1 MQAPEN
7 TFIQTGTASING
19 VALHDAT
26 ERPEPRVLRQRAC
39 QELLRQQ
46 AIRQGLLAADDPAPV
61 DGIATDAASEAIE
74 KLTDPILDVPTPT
87 EDECRRHHL
96 ARRSHYRRG
105 DRAHVRHVLFA
116 VTAGVDVAALRRRA
130 EACLLD
136 LARPAADADARFD
149 EAARTLS
156 NCPSGAAGGDLGWL
170 GAGDCAPEF
179 AQEIFGGQEVGVLSR
194 LVRSRFGLHVVEVL
208 AREVGQE
215 PPFESVRGL
224 VASELR
230 QHAGAIALQQY
241 LRILAGQ
248 AAVLGVDLESAATPL
263 VQ

>member
-1 MQAPEN
+1 MQVPEN
-7 TFIQTGTASING
+7 TLIKTGTASING
-19 VALHDAT
+19 VSLHAAT
-26 ERPEPRVLRQRAC
+26 ERLEPRVLRQRAC

-46 AIRQGLLAADDPAPV
+46 AIRQGLLAADDPLPV
-61 DGIATDAASEAIE
+61 DGIASDAASEAIE

-87 EDECRRHHL
+87 DDECRRHHL

-136 LARPAADADARFD
+136 LARPGPDADARFA
-149 EAARTLS
+149 EAASTLS
-156 NCPSGAAGGDLGWL
+156 NCPSGAAGGALGWVV
-170 GAGDCAPEF
+170 AGDCAPEF
-179 AQEIFGGQEVGVLSR
+179 AKEILGGQEVGVLPR

-208 AREVGQE
+208 AREVGEE
-215 PPFESVRGL
+215 PPFEAVQGV

-241 LRILAGQ
+241 LRVLAGA
-248 AAVLGVDLESAATPL
+248 AAVVGVDLAPATTPL